1 MRTSALIAL
10 TLAKRRMTAPLVVE
24 HLDVVEQLHL
34 RVAEA
39 FEAIGALALYR
50 REEAFHDGIVVAVAT
65 SAHAQVM
72 PRASSS
78 RCVRAAL
85 IGVT

>member
-1 MRTSALIAL
+1 MRTSTLIAL

-39 FEAIGALALYR
+39 FEAIGALALTV
-50 REEAFHDGIVVAVAT
+50 EKKLSMT
-65 SAHAQVM
+65 
-72 PRASSS
+72 
-78 RCVRAAL
+78 AL
-85 IGVT
+85 S